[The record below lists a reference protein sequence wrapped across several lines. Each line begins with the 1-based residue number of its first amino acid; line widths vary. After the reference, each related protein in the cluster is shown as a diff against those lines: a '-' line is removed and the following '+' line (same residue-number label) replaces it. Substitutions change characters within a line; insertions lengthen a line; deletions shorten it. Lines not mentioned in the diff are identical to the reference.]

1 MLALEHVG
9 FGPEISAN
17 RRSVRLTRCPFIDT
31 ARAHPEAVCSVH
43 LGLIKGALGES
54 LDQAALQPFAEPDAC
69 LVTLAV
75 PVTAVPVT
83 LK

>member
-9 FGPEISAN
+9 FGPEISAD
-17 RRSVRLTRCPFIDT
+17 RTSVRLTRCPFIDT

-43 LGLIKGALGES
+43 LGLITGVLGRP
-54 LDQAALQPFAEPDAC
+54 LDRAALQPFAGPGAC

-75 PVTAVPVT
+75 PVTRA
-83 LK
+83 